1 MEKWEELFPQN
12 TRKKGREL
20 LENGRIR
27 DLSVNENEYSAAVL
41 GRERYEVKISM
52 DHGIPVRTECS
63 CAVGRGR
70 GKCAHMA
77 AVLYAAEQEKAEEEK
92 KSRAEQE
99 KAAAYSHLDGAET
112 DRGSAEDEKKAIRML
127 QGYRY
132 FHGDQIRKSLKL
144 STEAETGGR
153 KAISGGRLRLEQVG
167 KGFER
172 SGGQVL
178 GQASAIGETERG
190 RKSYFPVRL
199 VFSSDEALRAECG
212 CPECARS
219 YRQYSGDCR
228 CKYTAGLAL
237 LLEEY
242 LKDHNIGDMT
252 DAAGQYII
260 ESTLWGK
267 LMKQTKGPADPMRL
281 EPRLIQKDKKL
292 YVSFK
297 TGAGRM
303 FVVKNLEEFC
313 EHVKNGEEAVYGS
326 STVLSHKRENFT
338 EGSLPWLE
346 FVNRIVQE
354 EVRFADRMEDSWR
367 FSGNRP
373 SVGML
378 LELFGWRLDQ
388 FYELMGPSGVEAED
402 RDHGKKKQVLYART
416 GSPRIQVEI
425 EPRYAGGKP
434 GPAEKFDGVQ
444 VSGTMPELFYGMDT
458 AYFIEADGLYRQS
471 GELLDGL
478 ERLADVSM
486 DGSFR
491 FFVGRNRLAEF
502 YHMILPR
509 FREIAQV
516 AEKDGELIR
525 SFLPPRGEYQFYLD
539 AEGGDFVCRP
549 VVRYGNQ
556 EYSPVEAVRC
566 IENGQDL
573 MEPFRSLAEEAGIA
587 LEVKRRFPVEVPQ
600 KEEFSCGGDEEVMYQ
615 VAENG
620 VAALASLGEV
630 LCTDRFRGCHVVRR
644 VQTAVGVS
652 VSSGML
658 DLKIDTGDIPPE
670 ELVDL
675 LHSYRQKKK
684 YHRLKNGTFV
694 RMEESSVGML
704 EEMAAALRL
713 TPKEMIRGNMHLP
726 VYRALYLDRLLEEH
740 EDVYSKRDSHFKQ
753 IVKSFKTIK
762 DADFEEPESLS
773 ATMRQYQKNG
783 YRWLRTLESW
793 NFGGILADDMGL
805 GKTLQMIAV
814 LLAAKLEGK
823 TGTSLIVTPASLV
836 FNWGEEF
843 KKFAPELKVT
853 LAAGTQAERQKRLE
867 ESVHS
872 DVLIT
877 SYDLLKRD
885 AALYEGRE
893 FLYQVLD
900 EAQYIKNHT
909 TAAAKAVKV
918 IKSRFRFALTG
929 TPIENRL
936 SELWSIFDYLMPGFL
951 YGYDTFRREFEIP
964 VVKNNDQE
972 AMERLQ
978 RMVGPFI
985 LRRLKQDVLRDLPE
999 KTEEVRYV
1007 QMTGKQRKLY
1017 DGQAIHLRSLLDH
1030 QSEEEFNN
1038 SRFQVLTE
1046 LTRLRQICCD
1056 PALCFEDYGD
1066 ETAKTDACMELVQ
1079 SAVDGGHRLLVF
1091 SQFTSMLDI
1100 LSSRL
1105 DGEHVEHFMI
1115 TGATPKEKRLQL
1127 VNAFNG
1133 GAVPVFLISL
1143 KAGGVGLNLTGAD
1156 MVVHYDPWWNLAA
1169 QNQATDRAHRIGQ
1182 QKNVTVYKL
1191 ITKDS
1196 IEEKVLELQETKRE
1210 LADRIIGQG
1219 TEQAAPMT
1227 REDMLRLLEI
1237 QT

>member
-471 GELLDGL
+471 GELSDGL

-823 TGTSLIVTPASLV
+823 TSTSLIVTPASLV